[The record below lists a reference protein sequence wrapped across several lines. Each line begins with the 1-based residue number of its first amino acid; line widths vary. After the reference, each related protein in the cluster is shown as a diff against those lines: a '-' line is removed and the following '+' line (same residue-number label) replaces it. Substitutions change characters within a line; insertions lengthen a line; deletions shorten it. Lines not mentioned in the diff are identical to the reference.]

1 MYVCV
6 MYRRWLCDA
15 LLGNH
20 LLHPVQPTMSN
31 FLYFLTDG
39 CELTCPVMEECS
51 STSYTT
57 VGVGVA
63 GGVVV
68 GLISGIVGT
77 VTVLLVIM
85 RKRASKGMV

>member
-1 MYVCV
+1 MYIIGDVGVTEAVKPTDV
-6 MYRRWLCDA
+6 MYIAIR
-15 LLGNH
+15 
-20 LLHPVQPTMSN
+20 
-31 FLYFLTDG
+31 
-39 CELTCPVMEECS
+39 
-51 STSYTT
+51 

>member
-1 MYVCV
+1 
-6 MYRRWLCDA
+6 
-15 LLGNH
+15 
-20 LLHPVQPTMSN
+20 
-31 FLYFLTDG
+31 
-39 CELTCPVMEECS
+39 MEECS
-51 STSYTT
+51 STS

>member
-1 MYVCV
+1 
-6 MYRRWLCDA
+6 
-15 LLGNH
+15 
-20 LLHPVQPTMSN
+20 MSN
-31 FLYFLTDG
+31 LLFFTDRF
-39 CELTCPVMEECS
+39 EFTRPVVVECS
-51 STSYTT
+51 STSSTA
-57 VGVGVA
+57 VGVGGVA